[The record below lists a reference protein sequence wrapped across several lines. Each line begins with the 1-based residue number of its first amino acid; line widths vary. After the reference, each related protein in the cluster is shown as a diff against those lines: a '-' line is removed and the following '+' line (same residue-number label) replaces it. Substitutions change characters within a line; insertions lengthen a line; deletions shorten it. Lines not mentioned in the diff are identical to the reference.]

1 MSTLPASSPDGGETT
16 SGHPAK
22 DATRTPGE
30 VLRERLRVAVG
41 GDPVSASVR
50 ADGVLLDLLLDAGP
64 SERSSVVAL
73 VREHAAEYAQ
83 RVETLSLAIGA
94 APEAGF
100 LARPAA
106 ETFAAH
112 VADPALAPGDAVGE
126 YRVVRE
132 IGRGG
137 MGVVYLA
144 ERPDVGLRAAVK
156 VLAGPVADDALDPDF
171 ERFREERRHLARL
184 VHPGVARLYDA
195 GHTDDGRPYFVME
208 LVEGEPVTAY
218 ADRRGLGL
226 RDRAELFVQLCQA
239 VRHVHG
245 RGVVHGDV
253 KPDNVLVADDDEGRP
268 VAKLLDFGVAARWRG
283 VSGRENQA
291 PPLPHRPFTYAY
303 TAPELVAGGA
313 PTPAS
318 DVYALGV
325 VLHDLL
331 AGALASRGMLRSRLE
346 ALARRAASPDIGRR
360 PATAVD
366 LLAEVRAALRVE
378 TPRPAVPL
386 VSPTLFA
393 LVAAS
398 ALAAAAVAR
407 AVSRS

>member
-1 MSTLPASSPDGGETT
+1 M
-16 SGHPAK
+16 
-22 DATRTPGE
+22 
-30 VLRERLRVAVG
+30 
-41 GDPVSASVR
+41 
-50 ADGVLLDLLLDAGP
+50 LLDLLLDAET
-64 SERSSVVAL
+64 SERSRVVAL
-73 VREHAAEYAQ
+73 VREHAPEYAG
-83 RVETLSLAIGA
+83 RAEALALAVGA

-112 VADPALAPGDAVGE
+112 LADPDLAPGDVVGA

-144 ERPDVGLRAAVK
+144 ERPDVGLRAALK
-156 VLAGPVADDALDPDF
+156 VLAGPVADDDALDPDL
-171 ERFREERRHLARL
+171 ERFREERRHLAGL
-184 VHPGVARLYDA
+184 VHPGVTQLYDA

-208 LVEGEPVTAY
+208 LVEGEPITGY
-218 ADRRGLGL
+218 ADRRRLGP
-226 RDRAELFVQLCQA
+226 RDRAELFVQLCEA

-283 VSGRENQA
+283 ISRRGTEA
-291 PPLPHRPFTYAY
+291 PPLPYRPFTYAY

-325 VLHDLL
+325 VLRDLV
-331 AGALASRGMLRSRLE
+331 AGGPAAPRGLRLWLKALAQ
-346 ALARRAASPDIGRR
+346 RAASPDVGRR

-378 TPRPAVPL
+378 SQHSSAPL
-386 VSPTLFA
+386 SSPTLFA

-398 ALAAAAVAR
+398 ALAAAVVAR
-407 AVSRS
+407 AVGRS